1 MKQKSVINFVFF
13 FVLFFFLCLSQKSV
27 QSINVHNVEQ
37 TIKGYSGASSD
48 EDDEEYENDG
58 RNHNE
63 YSSGV
68 DDDEN
73 DQIHPR
79 KIDHQLEWDDAAI
92 EYGPK
97 KV

>member
-1 MKQKSVINFVFF
+1 MNG
-13 FVLFFFLCLSQKSV
+13 CLS
-27 QSINVHNVEQ
+27 
-37 TIKGYSGASSD
+37 SD
-48 EDDEEYENDG
+48 DDDGDEYENDG

-63 YSSGV
+63 YSSE
-68 DDDEN
+68 DDEN

-79 KIDHQLEWDDAAI
+79 KVDHQLEWDDAAI

>member
-1 MKQKSVINFVFF
+1 MKQKSVINF
-13 FVLFFFLCLSQKSV
+13 LSLCIIFFLFVLSQKPV
-27 QSINVHNVEQ
+27 QSVNIHNVEQ
-37 TIKGYSGASSD
+37 TISASSD
-48 EDDEEYENDG
+48 EDDDEYENNG

-68 DDDEN
+68 DDDEI
-73 DQIHPR
+73 DQVHPR